1 MSGELN
7 DKVVIVTGASRGI
20 GEAIARRFA
29 SDGARVAVSARTVN
43 EGDHRLLPGSISG
56 TVQAIADAGGRA
68 IAVPADLAKKDD
80 RHRLIETV
88 ERELG
93 PIDVLV
99 NNAAVTYFEPVAEF
113 DERHF
118 QLMLEVLVRAPFEL
132 AQRVLPGM
140 RDRHRGWI
148 LNISSGAAR
157 HPQGPPY
164 TARPG
169 STVYGMCKSALER
182 FSSGLAAEVYADNI
196 AVNALSPS
204 GLVPTPGV
212 VHHGLNRGVPPE
224 RLEAPEFMAEAA
236 HALCTGDPAKLTG
249 RITYARPLLDELGIK
264 LTLPG

>member
-1 MSGELN
+1 MTADLRG
-7 DKVVIVTGASRGI
+7 KVVIVTGASRGI

-29 SDGARVAVSARTVN
+29 ADGALVAVSARTIN
-43 EGDHRLLPGSISG
+43 EGDHRLLSGSLTG

-68 IAVPADLAKKDD
+68 IAVPADLAHAAD
-80 RHRLIETV
+80 RARLVKTV

-93 PIDVLV
+93 PLDVLV
-99 NNAAVTYFEPVAEF
+99 NNAAVTYFEPVADF

-118 QLMLEVLVRAPFEL
+118 QLMFEVLVRAPFEL

-140 RDRHRGWI
+140 RARRRGWI

-164 TARPG
+164 TTRRG
-169 STVYGMCKSALER
+169 SAVYGMCKAALER
-182 FSSGLAAEVYADNI
+182 FSTGLAAEVYSDGI

-212 VHHGLNRGVPPE
+212 IHHGLNRGVPPE
-224 RLEAPEFMAEAA
+224 RLEAPEYMAEAA
-236 HALCTGDPAKLTG
+236 YALCTGDPAQLTG
-249 RITYARPLLDELGIK
+249 RITYARPLLDELGIAPV
-264 LTLPG
+264 TH

>member
-1 MSGELN
+1 LH

-29 SDGARVAVSARTVN
+29 ADGARVAVSARTVN

-56 TVQAIADAGGRA
+56 TVQAITGAGGRA
-68 IAVPADLAKKDD
+68 IAVPADLARQDD
-80 RHRLIETV
+80 RARLIESV

-93 PIDVLV
+93 PLDVLV
-99 NNAAVTYFEPVAEF
+99 NNAAVTYFEPVADF

-118 QLMLEVLVRAPFEL
+118 QLMFEVLVRAPFEL

-140 RDRHRGWI
+140 CARRRGWI

-169 STVYGMCKSALER
+169 STVYGMCKAALER
-182 FSSGLAAEVYADNI
+182 FSTGLAAEVYADNI

-249 RITYARPLLDELGIK
+249 RITYARPLLDELGIS
-264 LTLPG
+264 LAVR

>member
-1 MSGELN
+1 MSTGLAN
-7 DKVVIVTGASRGI
+7 KVVIVTGASRGI

-29 SDGARVAVSARTVN
+29 ADGARVAVSARTVN
-43 EGDHRLLPGSISG
+43 EGDHRLLSGSING
-56 TVQAIADAGGRA
+56 TLQSIADAGGRA
-68 IAVPADLAKKDD
+68 IAVPADLARKED
-80 RHRLIETV
+80 RARLIETV

-99 NNAAVTYFEPVAEF
+99 NNAAVTYFEPVTDF

-118 QLMLEVLVRAPFEL
+118 QLMFEVLVRAPFEL

-140 RDRHRGWI
+140 GARRRGWI

-169 STVYGMCKSALER
+169 STVYGMCKAALER
-182 FSSGLAAEVYADNI
+182 LSTGLAAEVHQDGI

-224 RLEAPEFMAEAA
+224 RLEAPEYMAEAA
-236 HALCTGDPAKLTG
+236 HALCTGDPVQLTG
-249 RITYARPLLDELGIK
+249 RITYARPLLQELGI
-264 LTLPG
+264 TIEVTG